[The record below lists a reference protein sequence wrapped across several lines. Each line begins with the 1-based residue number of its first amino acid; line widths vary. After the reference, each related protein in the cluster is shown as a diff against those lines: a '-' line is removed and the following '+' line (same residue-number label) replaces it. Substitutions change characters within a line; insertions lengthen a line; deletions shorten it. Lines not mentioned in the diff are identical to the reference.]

1 MTCRIVKGLT
11 LMECM
16 LLVVLLGII
25 SLGFGIGMQSISH
38 IPDGV
43 DQRLAFHSLLVE
55 KMEDILSLDFPTI
68 AANSGLSDTVACN
81 GRTYPRTV
89 TVAAINADGTG
100 GVDSDFIEIT
110 VTIADQYL
118 KTRMTQP

>member
-1 MTCRIVKGLT
+1 MIYRNVKGLT
-11 LMECM
+11 LIECM
-16 LLVVLLGII
+16 LLVALLGII
-25 SLGFGIGMQSISH
+25 SLGFGIGLQSIAH

-43 DQRLAFHSLLVE
+43 DQRLAFHTFLVE
-55 KMEDILSLDFPTI
+55 KMEDIMSLDFTAI
-68 AANSGLSDTVACN
+68 NSSLSDSIQYQ

-89 TVAAINADGTG
+89 TVAILET
-100 GVDSDFIEIT
+100 DFKEIT